1 MMFNL
6 ANILTLSRILAVPV
20 IIVLLVF
27 PGKTNCLIAMFAFI
41 AASLTDLADGL
52 IARKYNL
59 VTNLGKFLDPIADKI
74 LISSVLIMLVE
85 KGWVPAWVAILII
98 VREIVVTGLRAIAA
112 DKGKVIAADKYGKL
126 KTIVQIVALCPII
139 LHHPWWG
146 IDLVPFGM
154 VMLYLA
160 LALTLFSGWNYLSN
174 FYKVWTD

>member
-1 MMFNL
+1 
-6 ANILTLSRILAVPV
+6 
-20 IIVLLVF
+20 
-27 PGKTNCLIAMFAFI
+27 
-41 AASLTDLADGL
+41 
-52 IARKYNL
+52 
-59 VTNLGKFLDPIADKI
+59 
-74 LISSVLIMLVE
+74 MLVE